1 MYYLELF
8 DRRCR
13 DFRYRYKFSTLELSV
28 LSYVLRPHRVVVG
41 RGVSSFKIRG
51 VSSFKIRGVSS
62 FKNPFEAEGS
72 S

>member
-1 MYYLELF
+1 
-8 DRRCR
+8 
-13 DFRYRYKFSTLELSV
+13 
-28 LSYVLRPHRVVVG
+28 
-41 RGVSSFKIRG
+41 VSSFKIRG